1 MSRVA
6 NSPVEIPKG
15 VETNLSDTEISV
27 KGSKGNLSLVLHS
40 SVAVAQ
46 DGEILNVSAKDG
58 SRQANAMAGTFRS
71 LINNMC
77 VGVSQG
83 FEKKLEL
90 QGVGYRAKAEGKKIN
105 ITVGYS
111 HPINY
116 ELPEGVKAETPS
128 QTEIVITGAD
138 KQLVG
143 QVAAE
148 IRDFRPPEPYK
159 GKGIRY
165 LGEQVRRK
173 VGKAGVAAGG

>member
-6 NSPVEIPKG
+6 NSPIPLPKG
-15 VETNLSDTEISV
+15 VETKFTDTEISV
-27 KGSKGNLSLVLHS
+27 KGSKGTLQLALHRLV
-40 SVAVAQ
+40 SVSQ
-46 DGEILNVSAKDG
+46 DGEVLQIAATSG

-71 LINNMC
+71 LINNMV
-77 VGVSQG
+77 VGVSEG

-90 QGVGYRAKAEGKKIN
+90 QGVGYRAKAQGKTLN
-105 ITVGYS
+105 LTVGYS
-111 HPINY
+111 HPIDY
-116 ELPEGVKAETPS
+116 ALPEGVTADTPT

-148 IRDFRPPEPYK
+148 IRKFRPPEPYK

-165 LGEQVRRK
+165 ANERVFRK
-173 VGKAGVAAGG
+173 EAKKK

>member
-116 ELPEGVKAETPS
+116 ELPDGVKAETPS

-165 LGEQVRRK
+165 VDERVFRK
-173 VGKAGVAAGG
+173 EAKKK

>member
-6 NSPVEIPKG
+6 DSPVAIPSG
-15 VETNLSDTEISV
+15 VETKISDTEVSV
-27 KGSKGNLSLVLHS
+27 KGSKGNLQLALHS
-40 SVAVAQ
+40 QVAVSQ
-46 DGEILNVSAKDG
+46 DDGVLNVSAKDG
-58 SRQANAMAGTFRS
+58 SRQANALAGTFRS
-71 LINNMC
+71 LINNMV

-90 QGVGYRAKAEGKKIN
+90 QGVGYRAKAQGKTVN
-105 ITVGYS
+105 LTVGYS
-111 HPINY
+111 HPIDY
-116 ELPEGVKAETPS
+116 SLPEGVTAETPS
-128 QTEIVITGAD
+128 QTEIVISGAD

-165 LGEQVRRK
+165 VDERVFRK
-173 VGKAGVAAGG
+173 EAKKK

>member
-15 VETNLSDTEISV
+15 VETNVSDTEILV
-27 KGSKGNLSLVLHS
+27 KGSKGNLRLELHS
-40 SVAVAQ
+40 SVAVAR
-46 DGEILNVSAKDG
+46 DGEILSISAKDG

-71 LINNMC
+71 LINNMMQ
-77 VGVSQG
+77 GVSVG
-83 FEKKLEL
+83 FVKKLEL

-116 ELPEGVKAETPS
+116 QLPEGVSAETPS
-128 QTEIVITGAD
+128 QTEIVISGAD

-165 LGEQVRRK
+165 ADERVFRK
-173 VGKAGVAAGG
+173 EAKKK

>member
-15 VETNLSDTEISV
+15 VETNVSDTEILV
-27 KGSKGNLSLVLHS
+27 KGSKGNLRLELHN
-40 SVAVAQ
+40 SVAVAR
-46 DGEILNVSAKDG
+46 DGEILSISAKDG

-71 LINNMC
+71 LINNMML
-77 VGVSQG
+77 GVSVG
-83 FEKKLEL
+83 FVKKLEL
-90 QGVGYRAKAEGKKIN
+90 QGVGYRAKAEGKKVN

-116 ELPEGVKAETPS
+116 QLPEGVSADTPS
-128 QTEIVITGAD
+128 QTEIVISGAD

-165 LGEQVRRK
+165 ADEHVFRK
-173 VGKAGVAAGG
+173 EAKKK

>member
-46 DGEILNVSAKDG
+46 DGEVLNVSAKDG

-165 LGEQVRRK
+165 VDERVFRK
-173 VGKAGVAAGG
+173 EAKKK

>member
-27 KGSKGNLSLVLHS
+27 KGSKGNLNLVLHS

-71 LINNMC
+71 LIHNMC

-165 LGEQVRRK
+165 VDERVFRK
-173 VGKAGVAAGG
+173 EAKKK

>member
-6 NSPVEIPKG
+6 NSPVEIPSG
-15 VETNLSDTEISV
+15 VETKISDSDISV
-27 KGSKGNLSLVLHS
+27 KGSKGNLQLALHNH
-40 SVAVAQ
+40 VAVSQ
-46 DGEILNVSAKDG
+46 DDGKLSVSAKDG

-71 LINNMC
+71 LINNM
-77 VGVSQG
+77 VIGVSQG

-90 QGVGYRAKAEGKKIN
+90 QGVGYRAKSQGKTLN
-105 ITVGYS
+105 LTVGYS
-111 HPINY
+111 HPIDY
-116 ELPEGVKAETPS
+116 ALPEGVTADTPS

-148 IRDFRPPEPYK
+148 IREFRPPEPYK

-165 LGEQVRRK
+165 ANERVYRK
-173 VGKAGVAAGG
+173 EAKKK

>member
-6 NSPVEIPKG
+6 KNPVAIPKG
-15 VETNLSDTEISV
+15 VETKISDTEVSI
-27 KGSKGNLSLVLHS
+27 KGSKGNLNLELHRLVI
-40 SVAVAQ
+40 VAQ
-46 DGEILNVSAKDG
+46 DGEELKVSAKDA
-58 SRQANAMAGTFRS
+58 SSSASAMAGTFRS
-71 LINNMC
+71 LINNMV

-90 QGVGYRAKAEGKKIN
+90 QGVGYRAKAQGASVN
-105 ITVGYS
+105 LTVGYS
-111 HPINY
+111 HPIDY
-116 ELPEGVKAETPS
+116 KLPAGVTVDTPS

-148 IRDFRPPEPYK
+148 LRDFRPPEPYK

-165 LGEQVRRK
+165 ADERVYRK
-173 VGKAGVAAGG
+173 EAKKK

>member
-1 MSRVA
+1 
-6 NSPVEIPKG
+6 
-15 VETNLSDTEISV
+15 
-27 KGSKGNLSLVLHS
+27 LHS

-165 LGEQVRRK
+165 VDERVFRK
-173 VGKAGVAAGG
+173 EAKKK

>member
-15 VETNLSDTEISV
+15 VETNVSDTEILV
-27 KGSKGNLSLVLHS
+27 KGSKGNLRLELHN
-40 SVAVAQ
+40 SVAVAR
-46 DGEILNVSAKDG
+46 DGEILSISAKDG

-71 LINNMC
+71 LINNMML
-77 VGVSQG
+77 GVSIG
-83 FEKKLEL
+83 FVKKLEL

-116 ELPEGVKAETPS
+116 QLPEGVSADTPS
-128 QTEIVITGAD
+128 QTEIVISGAD

-165 LGEQVRRK
+165 ADERVFRK
-173 VGKAGVAAGG
+173 EAKKK

>member
-15 VETNLSDTEISV
+15 VETNISDTEISV

-165 LGEQVRRK
+165 VDERVFRK
-173 VGKAGVAAGG
+173 EAKKK

>member
-15 VETNLSDTEISV
+15 VETDLSDTEISV

-165 LGEQVRRK
+165 VDERVFRK
-173 VGKAGVAAGG
+173 EAKKK